1 MTHNEL
7 KRLAIAKLKEQGIK
21 LKSNANMAQINE
33 AIGIKSFYGHR
44 TQRWHI
50 ERWLGIAA
58 EPKVEKPANTTPPPY
73 RRNSFGQFSWR
84 PTRMA
89 DIDAAQPP
97 MITPNGIGNDKQP
110 GGFRPVVW

>member
-1 MTHNEL
+1 MKHEEL

-50 ERWLGIAA
+50 ERWLGVAA
-58 EPKVEKPANTTPPPY
+58 ESKVEKPANAAPPPY
-73 RRNSFGQFSWR
+73 RREIFGKLSWR
-84 PTRMA
+84 PARM
-89 DIDAAQPP
+89 DEIDRAQPP
-97 MITPNGIGNDKQP
+97 MTGIHATGNGSENSP
-110 GGFRPVVW
+110 AWRR